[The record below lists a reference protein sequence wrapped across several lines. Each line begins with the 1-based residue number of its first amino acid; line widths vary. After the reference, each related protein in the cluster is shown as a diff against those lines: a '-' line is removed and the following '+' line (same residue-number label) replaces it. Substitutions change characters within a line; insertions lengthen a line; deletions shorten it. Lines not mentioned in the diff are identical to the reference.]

1 MTVDPSQVVARAD
14 LWAAELRER
23 GLVDDAA
30 ALRLN
35 ETLAHS
41 RGERLDCEPDPLL
54 VVMLCGP
61 TAVGKS
67 TLINAL
73 AGADIS
79 RRGLGAT
86 TGAAVLY
93 VHEQDDPARL
103 FEYSH
108 ALGRCGQQVTT
119 IVRHRCDELLHKVL
133 VDTPDIDSVVL
144 QHEEITA
151 GLVHAADLVLFVTSP
166 EKYKV
171 LRSARWILE
180 QRQQRALAFVLNKWD
195 HEALGLQ
202 RDRRHEVMEDFRHV
216 LADEGYPEALV
227 FKVSALPHPAGDP
240 GPVSVENELPALR
253 AWLETGISQSTA
265 TVIQRRRLRS
275 AWGRLASAI
284 ASAVPRLV
292 SSHPLLPEVTERL
305 ASRGAAA
312 VQSIGVEASLLGL
325 SDLEESG
332 WPATPGLL
340 GMWTK
345 GRHSVALV
353 AATLRTGWSLFNMS
367 ARFGHL
373 AERPHNPAAGDA
385 FGARTAASL
394 SKTALQLVDDAS
406 TARLPLGPV
415 PAGWTAQITR
425 LERQLALLP
434 LDGVTA
440 FATKASCPSLRR
452 AAGLASVFAV
462 EGLIAVVLLVTA
474 GRLGVAFVAGS
485 AAPKGL
491 LTTALELIV
500 ALLIIGHMTASLFFP
515 PLRQQVRRHV
525 GQRAKTLVRTAEERM
540 QTTLRE
546 QVEAGDRLASEG
558 GELLRLIDCIVA
570 GLTADRRDGEDVDR
584 LFGIQ
589 PAPVGRDEKTTRP
602 PPPAMIETGQTG
614 RRRASF
620 D

>member
-1 MTVDPSQVVARAD
+1 MTADSSRVLARAD
-14 LWAAELRER
+14 LWAIALRER

-35 ETLAHS
+35 ETLAMS
-41 RGERLDCEPDPLL
+41 RGERLDCEDDPLL

-79 RRGLGAT
+79 RPGLGAT

-103 FEYSH
+103 FDYSH
-108 ALGRCGQQVTT
+108 ALGRSGQQGTT
-119 IVRHRCDELLHKVL
+119 LVRHRRDELLHKVL
-133 VDTPDIDSVVL
+133 VDTPDIDSVML

-195 HEALGLQ
+195 REALGLQ
-202 RDRRHEVMEDFRHV
+202 HNRRHEVVEDFRHV
-216 LADEGYPEALV
+216 LADEGYPEAVL
-227 FKVSALPHPAGDP
+227 FKVSALARPADGSGQED
-240 GPVSVENELPALR
+240 VENELPALS
-253 AWLETGISQSTA
+253 AWLEIGISQSTA
-265 TVIQRRRLRS
+265 AVIQRRRLRS
-275 AWGRLASAI
+275 AWGRLAFAI
-284 ASAVPRLV
+284 ASAVPRLA

-312 VQSIGVEASLLGL
+312 EQGVNAETSLLGL
-325 SDLEESG
+325 AGLEESG
-332 WPATPGLL
+332 WPITPGLL

-345 GRHSVALV
+345 GRHSVAS
-353 AATLRTGWSLFNMS
+353 AAASLRAGFSVFSVTARLGNLTERSHQSL
-367 ARFGHL
+367 
-373 AERPHNPAAGDA
+373 AGSDA
-385 FGARTAASL
+385 FGARTGALL
-394 SKTALQLVDDAS
+394 SETALQLVGDAS
-406 TARLPLGPV
+406 AARLPLGPV
-415 PAGWTAQITR
+415 AAVWTAETRR

-434 LDGVTA
+434 LDVVTA
-440 FATKASCPSLRR
+440 LAMAANHPSLRR
-452 AAGLASVFAV
+452 WTGMASVFAA
-462 EGLIAVVLLVTA
+462 EGLIALVLLVTV
-474 GRLGVAFVAGS
+474 GRLGFAFVAAS

-515 PLRQQVRRHV
+515 PLRQRARRHV
-525 GQRAKTLVRTAEERM
+525 AQRATILVRAAVERM
-540 QTTLRE
+540 QTALRE
-546 QVEAGDRLASEG
+546 QVEAADRLASEG
-558 GELLRLIDCIVA
+558 DGLLRLIDGIVA
-570 GLTADRRDGEDVDR
+570 ALMAIVAMERTSIVFSEFSHSRLDWLKRTRDRRLWQWSIAE
-584 LFGIQ
+584 
-589 PAPVGRDEKTTRP
+589 
-602 PPPAMIETGQTG
+602 
-614 RRRASF
+614 
-620 D
+620 